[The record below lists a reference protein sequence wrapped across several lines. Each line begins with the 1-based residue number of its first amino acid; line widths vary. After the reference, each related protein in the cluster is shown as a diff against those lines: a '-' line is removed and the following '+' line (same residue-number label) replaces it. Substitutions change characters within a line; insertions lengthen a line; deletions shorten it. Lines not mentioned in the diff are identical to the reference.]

1 MLLLL
6 LACQPFAPA
15 PIDPTPSCETVT
27 STPVAFEDAS
37 YTGTSPAT
45 LMAEH
50 GIVQDLE
57 PDWIPALSADWA
69 TLSFIP
75 MDPPTAAWR
84 TRRSTQDDPSACPD
98 HLVITQRT
106 LIETSGLVEIRSD
119 LLISQ
124 EDQAL
129 AQVSYESTRDL
140 VMEPAQWT
148 ELEQDFGEPL
158 SEAVFRI
165 EQDGE
170 LLRFTLS
177 GVSVS
182 SVQELAT
189 GTAPVPTR

>member
-6 LACQPFAPA
+6 LACQPFDPA
-15 PIDPTPSCETVT
+15 PNDPTPACETVT

-45 LMAEH
+45 LMTEH
-50 GIVQDLE
+50 GIVEDLE
-57 PDWIPALSADWA
+57 PSWTPDLGADWA

-84 TRRSTQDDPSACPD
+84 TRQSTQDDPSACPD

-106 LIETSGLVEIRSD
+106 LIETWGLVEIRSD
-119 LLISQ
+119 LLITQ
-124 EDQAL
+124 QDQATTAL
-129 AQVSYESTRDL
+129 SYSSTRDL
-140 VMEPAQWT
+140 VMEPIQWAD
-148 ELEQDFGEPL
+148 LEEEFGDSL
-158 SEAVFRI
+158 SEGVFRF
-165 EQDGE
+165 EQDGSQ
-170 LLRFTLS
+170 LRFTLS

-189 GTAPVPTR
+189 GTAPLPE